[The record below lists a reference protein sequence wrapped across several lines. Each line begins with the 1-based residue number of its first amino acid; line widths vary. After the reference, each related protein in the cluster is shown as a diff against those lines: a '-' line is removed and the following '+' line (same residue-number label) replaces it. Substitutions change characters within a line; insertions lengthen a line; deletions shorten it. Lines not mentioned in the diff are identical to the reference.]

1 LAAPQRPRGRFLLL
15 VLVLLGVT
23 LVTLS
28 DRSGNGGVFAKARSY
43 AKEIADPVQSG
54 VHSVLQPVGN
64 FLYGALDYGA
74 LERENERLRQQVAD
88 DQASAAEARA
98 VAEEA
103 AQVLAQE
110 HLDYVAGTRSVVGQV
125 VEVGGANFEQSIEVN
140 RGSANGLV
148 IGQPVLSSGGLIGS
162 VSGVSS
168 HLATITLLDDP
179 SFTVGVRVV
188 RTDVVGAAVGE
199 GEGNLLQVVDVN
211 VGDPVRRGDL
221 LVTSG
226 LDLFPAGIPVGT
238 VTAVSSPAGVLQQ
251 EISLQPLAD
260 LVNLQFV
267 RVLLWSPQSG

>member
-267 RVLLWSPQSG
+267 RVVLWSPQSG

>member
-251 EISLQPLAD
+251 EISLRPLAD